1 MSQLDFILNLVNRVT
16 EPLDR
21 IKNAVSG
28 VAEESQKAFGKIS
41 AGGKTIADSFWS
53 THSFLEP
60 AIQMDDA
67 LQSASLQGIDSSVM
81 AKIAKDSVTFSS
93 QYGKSAIEFVKSATE
108 INKAVQG
115 LEQTELPQMTK
126 IANTTAVAL
135 KTSSTDAANYMG
147 KMFDLFS
154 DHAESVGHLQFA
166 EELSGKAVFMAQTFG
181 TSMPE
186 MTLLLENTRKAGT
199 DFGVGIDE
207 QLAVLG
213 QLQSTLGGDAS
224 HAYEAFLSVATG
236 GAKSLGLSF
245 VNASGQMLSMPE
257 MLQKLQAKYG
267 TSIEGNL
274 KAQAEIEAAFG
285 DSAVVVKAL
294 FNDVDALNKNMAAL
308 GANDG
313 MERTREMAA
322 QMADPWERLQAIWEN
337 LHILIGSALLPVIKP
352 LVNWLADTSQVLVR
366 WMKLFPNIARWV
378 GYITLAIMNFAVV
391 GAVANIVMG
400 ISKFVWMG
408 LIAVWN
414 TGAFILSLLT
424 GKFRVL
430 ATVSTVL
437 STALTWLRSTLIFT
451 NVAAWMAAAGLTAVT
466 WPVLAIIAVIAGLV
480 IVVIKFWQPIKAFIQ
495 GFIQGFGEAS
505 GALFPIASLFGAIG
519 SVISIVWQCVKVLFG
534 WFADLLAPIQYT
546 SEELQ
551 GATDAGRSFGHSV
564 AGAIEV
570 IMTPINLIIQLIIVL
585 VSLFE
590 FAGEKISNFFED
602 FSLGNMFS
610 GLGDILSFIPG
621 FEIGSIGAKVIGE
634 MVNDPMEKTTASNMG
649 VGKNTQ
655 KLITQSNNMLQ
666 GQSQTI
672 SQQIMPQT
680 VQSVNPLES
689 EGVLTGG
696 KKLGI
701 NRNGL
706 MSEVAN
712 NSQTINDNS
721 RRIESVTFNV
731 SNGMTPDQFTEWE
744 QVAYG

>member
-1 MSQLDFILNLVNRVT
+1 MSQLDFILNLINRVT

-41 AGGKTIADSFWS
+41 SGGKTIADSFWS

-67 LQSASLQGIDSSVM
+67 LQSASLQGIDSSIM

-186 MTLLLENTRKAGT
+186 MTQMLENTRKAGT

-224 HAYEAFLSVATG
+224 RAYETFLSVATG

-257 MLQKLQAKYG
+257 MLQQLQAKYG

-294 FNDVDALNKNMAAL
+294 FNDVDVLNKNMAAL

-322 QMADPWERLQAIWEN
+322 QMADPWERLQAIWQN

-352 LVNWLADTSQVLVR
+352 LVNRLADTSQVLVR

-400 ISKFVWMG
+400 VSRFIWLG
-408 LIAVWN
+408 LKGIWAACTLVMKLWTAAVWLCNGAIIVWNATLRILRGVLVAIRIAAFLAGLSFNFMSWPILLIIAAIALLAVGIYLLIKHWDAIKAAIMN
-414 TGAFILSLLT
+414 TTAF
-424 GKFRVL
+424 KV
-430 ATVSTVL
+430 
-437 STALTWLRSTLIFT
+437 
-451 NVAAWMAAAGLTAVT
+451 VAAYVKWVGR
-466 WPVLAIIAVIAGLV
+466 I
-480 IVVIKFWQPIKAFIQ
+480 
-495 GFIQGFGEAS
+495 
-505 GALFPIASLFGAIG
+505 FGA
-519 SVISIVWQCVKVLFG
+519 VWDWIAEG
-534 WFADLLAPIQYT
+534 WN
-546 SEELQ
+546 
-551 GATDAGRSFGHSV
+551 
-564 AGAIEV
+564 
-570 IMTPINLIIQLIIVL
+570 NLCNWF
-585 VSLFE
+585 S
-590 FAGEKISNFFED
+590 S
-602 FSLGNMFS
+602 FSLADTFSNMVDSVSNLFS
-610 GLGDILSFIPG
+610 GLWDWLKASFAGIYNC
-621 FEIGSIGAKVIGE
+621 I
-634 MVNDPMEKTTASNMG
+634 
-649 VGKNTQ
+649 VGKLNKLPGVNIDMMEVQKTVIEPATKVSAPNVGMAENTQ
-655 KLITQSNNMLQ
+655 KLAAPPNGMLQ
-666 GQSQTI
+666 GQ
-672 SQQIMPQT
+672 PQAL
-680 VQSVNPLES
+680 VQPVNGIKPLET
-689 EGVLTGG
+689 GNVLTGG
-696 KKLGI
+696 KTQGI
-701 NRNGL
+701 GRQGL
-706 MSEVAN
+706 MKSVTS

-731 SNGMTPDQFTEWE
+731 SNSMTPDQFTEWE

>member
-1 MSQLDFILNLVNRVT
+1 MSQLDFILNLINKVT

-28 VAEESQKAFGKIS
+28 VTEESQKAFGKIS

-186 MTLLLENTRKAGT
+186 MTQMLENTRKAGT

-224 HAYEAFLSVATG
+224 RAYETFLSVATG

-257 MLQKLQAKYG
+257 MLQQLQAKYG

-294 FNDVDALNKNMAAL
+294 FNDVDVLNKNMAAL

-322 QMADPWERLQAIWEN
+322 QMADPWERLQAIWQN

-352 LVNWLADTSQVLVR
+352 LVNRLADTSQVLVR

-378 GYITLAIMNFAVV
+378 GYITLVIMNFAVV

-400 ISKFVWMG
+400 VSRFIWLG
-408 LIAVWN
+408 LKGIWVACTLVMKLWTAAVWLCNGAIIVWNATLRILRGVLVAIRIAAFLAGLSFSFMSWPILLIIAAIALLAVGIYLLIKHWDAIKAAIMN
-414 TGAFILSLLT
+414 TAAF
-424 GKFRVL
+424 KV
-430 ATVSTVL
+430 
-437 STALTWLRSTLIFT
+437 
-451 NVAAWMAAAGLTAVT
+451 VAAYVKWVGG
-466 WPVLAIIAVIAGLV
+466 I
-480 IVVIKFWQPIKAFIQ
+480 
-495 GFIQGFGEAS
+495 
-505 GALFPIASLFGAIG
+505 FGA
-519 SVISIVWQCVKVLFG
+519 VWDWIAEG
-534 WFADLLAPIQYT
+534 WN
-546 SEELQ
+546 
-551 GATDAGRSFGHSV
+551 
-564 AGAIEV
+564 
-570 IMTPINLIIQLIIVL
+570 NLCNWF
-585 VSLFE
+585 S
-590 FAGEKISNFFED
+590 S
-602 FSLGNMFS
+602 FSLADTFSNMVDSVSNLFS
-610 GLGDILSFIPG
+610 GLWDWLKTSFAGIYNSIVEKLNHIPG
-621 FEIGSIGAKVIGE
+621 VSIETMEVQKTLVEPVTKAAVPNTGIGE
-634 MVNDPMEKTTASNMG
+634 K
-649 VGKNTQ
+649 TQ
-655 KLITQSNNMLQ
+655 KMLAQSNGLLQ
-666 GQSQTI
+666 DQ
-672 SQQIMPQT
+672 PQAL
-680 VQSVNPLES
+680 VQPVNAIKPLET
-689 EGVLTGG
+689 GNVLTGG
-696 KKLGI
+696 KTQGI
-701 NRNGL
+701 GRQGL
-706 MSEVAN
+706 MKSVTS

-731 SNGMTPDQFTEWE
+731 SNSMTPDQFTEWE
-744 QVAYG
+744 HVAYG

>member
-1 MSQLDFILNLVNRVT
+1 MSQLDFILNLINRVT

-67 LQSASLQGIDSSVM
+67 LQSASLQGIDSSIM

-166 EELSGKAVFMAQTFG
+166 EELSGKAIFMAQTFG

-186 MTLLLENTRKAGT
+186 MTQMLENTRKAGT

-224 HAYEAFLSVATG
+224 RAYETFLSVATG

-257 MLQKLQAKYG
+257 MLQQLQAKYG

-294 FNDVDALNKNMAAL
+294 FNDVNVLNKNMAAL

-322 QMADPWERLQAIWEN
+322 QMADPWERLQAIWQN

-352 LVNWLADTSQVLVR
+352 LVNRLADTSQVLVR

-378 GYITLAIMNFAVV
+378 GYITLVIMNFAVV

-400 ISKFVWMG
+400 VSRFIWLG
-408 LIAVWN
+408 LKGIWVACTLVMKLWTAAVWLCNGAIIVWNATLRILRGVLVAIRIAAFLAGLSFSFMSWPILLIIAAIALLAVGIYLLIKHWDAIKAAIMN
-414 TGAFILSLLT
+414 TAAF
-424 GKFRVL
+424 KV
-430 ATVSTVL
+430 
-437 STALTWLRSTLIFT
+437 
-451 NVAAWMAAAGLTAVT
+451 VAAYVKWVGG
-466 WPVLAIIAVIAGLV
+466 I
-480 IVVIKFWQPIKAFIQ
+480 
-495 GFIQGFGEAS
+495 
-505 GALFPIASLFGAIG
+505 FGA
-519 SVISIVWQCVKVLFG
+519 VWDWIAEG
-534 WFADLLAPIQYT
+534 WN
-546 SEELQ
+546 
-551 GATDAGRSFGHSV
+551 
-564 AGAIEV
+564 
-570 IMTPINLIIQLIIVL
+570 NLCNWF
-585 VSLFE
+585 S
-590 FAGEKISNFFED
+590 S
-602 FSLGNMFS
+602 FSLADTFSNMVDSVSNLFS
-610 GLGDILSFIPG
+610 GLWDWLKTSFAGIYNSIVEKLNHIPG
-621 FEIGSIGAKVIGE
+621 VSIETMEVQKTLVEPVTKAAVPNTGIGE
-634 MVNDPMEKTTASNMG
+634 K
-649 VGKNTQ
+649 TQ
-655 KLITQSNNMLQ
+655 KMLAQSNGLLQ
-666 GQSQTI
+666 DQ
-672 SQQIMPQT
+672 PQAL
-680 VQSVNPLES
+680 VQPVNAIKPLET
-689 EGVLTGG
+689 GNVLTGG
-696 KKLGI
+696 KTQGI
-701 NRNGL
+701 GRQGL
-706 MSEVAN
+706 MKSVTS

-744 QVAYG
+744 HVAYG

>member
-1 MSQLDFILNLVNRVT
+1 MSQLDFILNLINRVT

-60 AIQMDDA
+60 AIQMEDA

-108 INKAVQG
+108 INRAIPG

-126 IANTTAVAL
+126 IANITAVAL

-186 MTLLLENTRKAGT
+186 VTQLLENTRKAGT

-213 QLQSTLGGDAS
+213 QLQGTLGGDAS
-224 HAYEAFLSVATG
+224 RAYEAFLSVATG

-257 MLQKLQAKYG
+257 MLEKLQAKYG

-294 FNDVDALNKNMAAL
+294 FNDVDVLNKNMAAL

-322 QMADPWERLQAIWEN
+322 QMADPWQRLQAIWEN

-352 LVNWLADTSQVLVR
+352 LVNWLADTSQILVR

-400 ISKFVWMG
+400 VSKFILIG
-408 LIAVWN
+408 LRGIMAGFTMITKLGTVAVWLYN
-414 TGAFILSLLT
+414 AAIIAFSVALRILQGTLLVIRGAAILA
-424 GKFRVL
+424 G
-430 ATVSTVL
+430 
-437 STALTWLRSTLIFT
+437 
-451 NVAAWMAAAGLTAVT
+451 MAFNFMS
-466 WPVLAIIAVIAGLV
+466 WPVLLIIAAIALLAYGIYKL
-480 IVVIKFWQPIKAFIQ
+480 IQNWDEIKAAIMDT
-495 GFIQGFGEAS
+495 EAFS
-505 GALFPIASLFGAIG
+505 ILVFVVKSVGNAFGAFFDW
-519 SVISIVWQCVKVLFG
+519 VIDGWNNLCNLF
-534 WFADLLAPIQYT
+534 
-546 SEELQ
+546 
-551 GATDAGRSFGHSV
+551 
-564 AGAIEV
+564 
-570 IMTPINLIIQLIIVL
+570 
-585 VSLFE
+585 
-590 FAGEKISNFFED
+590 SNF
-602 FSLGNMFS
+602 SLSDMFS

-655 KLITQSNNMLQ
+655 KLITQPNNMLQ

-701 NRNGL
+701 NRNGM